1 MEIKTIDGL
10 LLKDLFN
17 AGLASLRAN
26 EKTVNDLNVFPV
38 PDGDTGSNMRMTIE
52 NGVKNTAEN
61 PSVGEFS
68 QAFARGVL
76 MGARG
81 NSGVILSQYFK
92 GLSLSLAGKDKA
104 SVLEFRD
111 ALVQA
116 YKTAYKAVVTPT
128 EGTILTVCRESIEM
142 IYDQI
147 DESTDLEKLIELW
160 IKRAKVSLAETPEKL
175 AVLKEAGVVDSGG
188 AGLIYIFEGF
198 LKYLGGEI
206 FEEEIPTEIEHS
218 NASAVKI
225 DFKKIFNADSILTFG
240 YCTEFIL
247 QLQNAKCVPAEFDVD
262 AFVEFMK
269 SVGGDSIV
277 AFKDDDIVKVHVHTT
292 KPYLIIAEAQKYGEF
307 VTFKMENMTIQ
318 NAQVEAEKQAKKM
331 ATHKDIAY
339 VAVCQ
344 GEGIIDIYKEL
355 GCDIVLNGGQTMNTS
370 TEEFVEAFK
379 CINADHIF
387 VFPNNKNIVMAAEQA
402 REIYKDAEIHV
413 IKTASIAE
421 GYFAFSM
428 MDPDEKDPAV
438 QEENIF
444 AGIEAVTTVST
455 THATRDT
462 TVNGIVCV
470 NGGAISLVGHSLVA
484 SDPSTVAATLAAM
497 AQVEDIDSK
506 EVIALFKGQSVSDEE
521 LEELTSAIAEKYP
534 SAEVGVIDGK
544 QDVYDFILGIC

>member
-10 LLKDLFN
+10 LLKDLFA
-17 AGLASLRAN
+17 AGLANLRAN
-26 EKTVNDLNVFPV
+26 EKIVNDLNVFPV

-52 NGVKNTAEN
+52 NGVKNTAESEN
-61 PSVGEFS
+61 IGEFS
-68 QAFARGVL
+68 ANFAKGVL

-92 GLSLSLAGKDKA
+92 GLSLALKGKETADI
-104 SVLEFRD
+104 LEFRD
-111 ALVQA
+111 ALVEA

-128 EGTILTVCRESIEM
+128 EGTILTVCREAIEF

-147 DESTDLEKLIELW
+147 DDSYDLKSLIEAW
-160 IKRAKVSLAETPEKL
+160 IKRATISLEETPEKL

-188 AGLIYIFEGF
+188 AGLIYIFEGL

-206 FEEEIPTEIEHS
+206 FGDEAPAEVSHS
-218 NASAVKI
+218 ASSVKI

-247 QLQNAKCVPAEFDVD
+247 QLQNCKCNPAEFDINEFI
-262 AFVEFMK
+262 AFLET
-269 SVGGDSIV
+269 VGNSIV
-277 AFKDDDIVKVHVHTT
+277 AFKDEDIVKVHVHTT
-292 KPYLIIAEAQKYGEF
+292 KPYIIIEKAQQYGEF

-318 NAQVEAEKQAKKM
+318 NAQVEAEKQAKK
-331 ATHKDIAY
+331 AAVHKEIAY

-344 GEGIIDIYKEL
+344 GEGIIDLYKEL

-379 CINADHIF
+379 MLNADHII

-402 REIYKDAEIHV
+402 KEIYKDSRIHV
-413 IKTASIAE
+413 VKTGSIAE

-428 MDPDEKDPAV
+428 MDPDEKDVDV
-438 QEENIF
+438 QMENIL
-444 AGIEAVTTVST
+444 AGIDSVTTIST

-462 TVNGIVCV
+462 TVNGITCV
-470 NGGAISLVGHSLVA
+470 NGQAISLVGHDLV
-484 SDPSTVAATLAAM
+484 SSNPSTVLSTLEAM
-497 AQVEDIDSK
+497 SKVEDIESK
-506 EVIALFKGQSVSDEE
+506 EVIALFKGQSVSEEE
-521 LEELTSAIAEKYP
+521 LEELTAAIGEKYP

>member
-10 LLKDLFN
+10 LLKDLFS
-17 AGLASLRAN
+17 AGLSNLRAN

-52 NGVKNTAEN
+52 NGVKNTLEN
-61 PSVGEFS
+61 PSAAEFS
-68 QAFARGVL
+68 ASFARGVL

-92 GLSLSLAGKDKA
+92 GLSIGLSGKDKA
-104 SVLEFRD
+104 TVLEFRD

-147 DESTDLEKLIELW
+147 DESTDLKGLIELW
-160 IKRAKVSLAETPEKL
+160 LKRAKVSLAETPDKL

-206 FEEEIPTEIEHS
+206 FEEETPAETSHS
-218 NASAVKI
+218 SANAVKI

-247 QLQNAKCVPAEFDVD
+247 QLQNAKCNPAEFDVD

-277 AFKDDDIVKVHVHTT
+277 AFKDEDIVKVHVHTT
-292 KPYLIIAEAQKYGEF
+292 KPYLIIEKAQQYGEF

-331 ATHKDIAY
+331 AVHKEIAY

-344 GEGIIDIYKEL
+344 GEGIIDLYKEL

-379 CINADHIF
+379 SLNADNII

-402 REIYKDAEIHV
+402 KEIYKDAVVHV
-413 IKTASIAE
+413 IKTGSIAE

-428 MDPDEKDPAV
+428 MDPDEKDPEA
-438 QEENIF
+438 QKENIF
-444 AGIEAVTTVST
+444 AGIEAVTTIST

-462 TVNGIVCV
+462 TVNGVVCV
-470 NGGAISLVGHSLVA
+470 NGQAISLIGHDLV
-484 SDPSTVAATLAAM
+484 SSNPSTVQATLEAITK
-497 AQVEDIDSK
+497 VEDIDSK

>member
-10 LLKDLFN
+10 LLKDLFA
-17 AGLASLRAN
+17 AGLTNLRAN

-52 NGVKNTAEN
+52 NGVKNTAETPN
-61 PSVGEFS
+61 VGEF
-68 QAFARGVL
+68 AVNFAKGVL

-92 GLSLSLAGKDKA
+92 GLSLELKGKE
-104 SVLEFRD
+104 SVNILEFRD
-111 ALVQA
+111 ALVQS

-128 EGTILTVCRESIEM
+128 EGTILTVCREAIELT
-142 IYDQI
+142 YDEI
-147 DESTDLEKLIELW
+147 DESFDLKALIELW
-160 IKRAKVSLAETPEKL
+160 IKRAKVSLSETPEKL

-198 LKYLGGEI
+198 LRYFGGEI
-206 FEEEIPTEIEHS
+206 FEDEAQEEKSHS
-218 NASAVKI
+218 TSSVKI
-225 DFKKIFNADSILTFG
+225 DFKKIFNADSVLTFG

-247 QLQNAKCVPAEFDVD
+247 QLQNCKCNPAEFDINEFI
-262 AFVEFMK
+262 AFLET
-269 SVGGDSIV
+269 VGNSIV
-277 AFKDDDIVKVHVHTT
+277 AFKDEDIVKVHVHTT
-292 KPYLIIAEAQKYGEF
+292 KPYIIIEKAQQYGEF

-318 NAQVEAEKQAKKM
+318 NAQVEAEKQAKK
-331 ATHKDIAY
+331 AAIHKEIAY

-344 GEGIIDIYKEL
+344 GEGIIDLYKEL

-379 CINADHIF
+379 LLNADHIV

-402 REIYKDAEIHV
+402 KEIYKDSQIHV
-413 IKTASIAE
+413 VKTGSIAE

-428 MDPDEKDPAV
+428 MDPDEKDVDV
-438 QEENIF
+438 QMDSIL
-444 AGIEAVTTVST
+444 AGIESVTTIST

-470 NGGAISLVGHSLVA
+470 NGQAISLVGHDLVA
-484 SDPSTVAATLAAM
+484 SNPSTVEATLEAM
-497 AQVEDIDSK
+497 SKVEDIDSK
-506 EVIALFKGQSVSDEE
+506 EVIALFKGQSVKDEE
-521 LEELTSAIAEKYP
+521 LEELTAAIAEKYP